1 MKSISYFE
9 FFQTIGG
16 YNRDWLVDVILAH
29 RIPYF
34 TVRSDTLKSAG
45 LECGAKIKSIGWNLD
60 KTTAIYS
67 NETDQVI
74 CIVFNM
80 EDKRLVDLF
89 LRTKKLKA
97 FI

>member
-1 MKSISYFE
+1 MKSISYYE
-9 FFQTIGG
+9 FFQIIGG

-29 RIPYF
+29 KIPYF
-34 TVRSDTLKSAG
+34 TVRSDTLRSAG
-45 LECGAKIKSIGWNLD
+45 LECGKMIKAVGWNLD

-67 NETDQVI
+67 DGTEQVY

-80 EDKRLVDLF
+80 EEKQLVDLF
-89 LRTKKLKA
+89 LRTKKLKV